1 MAYVR
6 WISTVPGVNMKRKLI
21 VILSLVLCFMLSC
34 NEETLDKVFIQGGM
48 DAASPRVIVAVDPD
62 SVHSFLEGEITTLD
76 KEEIREEIALDEKE
90 ESQVEKVEEY
100 PSLYSLSPDVI
111 SGMKA
116 YLDSSLSSQ
125 KEEIL
130 GYVEEETGS
139 VLSSLS
145 DVEALIDKALDDA
158 LLYIE
163 GDVKS
168 KIDEELTNLKSET
181 KSYMDEELTALK
193 SETKSYLDE
202 ELSFIESEARVYFE
216 GEISGLK
223 DDINNSIIE
232 NQEQLDTLSE
242 DFKAYLETEALSYIE
257 ARLALLKD
265 EILSSLEKN
274 YETKG
279 VDVHYIEDAEIEF
292 ERATEEDADITLNGI
307 YLSSGEEG
315 YVVIGYE
322 DGISSLVIP
331 ESIDGVPVVAI
342 GERAFRDCSTL
353 NGDVVL
359 PKSIVAIE
367 KEAFMNA
374 DGLNGRI
381 YFPQSL
387 KVISDRAFYGC
398 QSLQGDLI
406 IPDSVETIGDEAF
419 SYCTG
424 IGSAVYGGRGL
435 KSVGRDIFTYSGVT
449 KCHLPLPISLE
460 LGF

>member
-76 KEEIREEIALDEKE
+76 KEEIREEVALDEKE

-100 PSLYSLSPDVI
+100 PSLYSLSPEVI

-168 KIDEELTNLKSET
+168 KIDEELT
-181 KSYMDEELTALK
+181 A
-193 SETKSYLDE
+193 
-202 ELSFIESEARVYFE
+202 
-216 GEISGLK
+216 LK
-223 DDINNSIIE
+223 DDVNNSIIE

-265 EILSSLEKN
+265 EILSSLEKS

-279 VDVHYIEDAEIEF
+279 VDIHYMEDAEIEF

-342 GERAFRDCSTL
+342 GERAFRDCSSL
-353 NGDVVL
+353 SGDVVL

-435 KSVGRDIFTYSGVT
+435 KSVGRDMFTYSGVT

>member
-76 KEEIREEIALDEKE
+76 KEEIREETALDEKE

-100 PSLYSLSPDVI
+100 PLLYSLSPDVI

-163 GDVKS
+163 DDVKS
-168 KIDEELTNLKSET
+168 KIDEELT
-181 KSYMDEELTALK
+181 A
-193 SETKSYLDE
+193 
-202 ELSFIESEARVYFE
+202 
-216 GEISGLK
+216 LK
-223 DDINNSIIE
+223 DDVNNSIIE
-232 NQEQLDTLSE
+232 NKEQLDTLSE

-265 EILSSLEKN
+265 EILSSLEKS

-279 VDVHYIEDAEIEF
+279 VDVHYIKDTEIEF

-307 YLSSGEEG
+307 YLSSGDEG

-419 SYCTG
+419 SYCVE

-435 KSVGRDIFTYSGVT
+435 KSVGRDVFTYSGVT

>member
-76 KEEIREEIALDEKE
+76 KEEIREEVALDEKE

-168 KIDEELTNLKSET
+168 KIDEELT
-181 KSYMDEELTALK
+181 A
-193 SETKSYLDE
+193 
-202 ELSFIESEARVYFE
+202 
-216 GEISGLK
+216 LK
-223 DDINNSIIE
+223 DDVNNSIIE
-232 NQEQLDTLSE
+232 NQGQLDTLSE

-265 EILSSLEKN
+265 EILSSLEKS

-279 VDVHYIEDAEIEF
+279 VDIHYIKDTEIEF

-307 YLSSGEEG
+307 YLSSGDEG

-353 NGDVVL
+353 KGDVVL

-419 SYCTG
+419 SYCVE

-435 KSVGRDIFTYSGVT
+435 KSVGRDVFTYSGVT

>member
-76 KEEIREEIALDEKE
+76 KEEIREEVALDEKE

-168 KIDEELTNLKSET
+168 KIDEELT
-181 KSYMDEELTALK
+181 A
-193 SETKSYLDE
+193 
-202 ELSFIESEARVYFE
+202 
-216 GEISGLK
+216 LK
-223 DDINNSIIE
+223 DDVNNSIIE

-265 EILSSLEKN
+265 EILSSLEKS

-279 VDVHYIEDAEIEF
+279 VDVHYIKDTEIEF

-307 YLSSGEEG
+307 YLSSGDEG

-419 SYCTG
+419 SYCVE

-435 KSVGRDIFTYSGVT
+435 KSVGRDVFTYSGVT

>member
-76 KEEIREEIALDEKE
+76 KEEIREEVALDEKE

-168 KIDEELTNLKSET
+168 KIDEELT
-181 KSYMDEELTALK
+181 A
-193 SETKSYLDE
+193 
-202 ELSFIESEARVYFE
+202 
-216 GEISGLK
+216 LK
-223 DDINNSIIE
+223 DDVNNSIIE

-265 EILSSLEKN
+265 EILSSLEKS

-279 VDVHYIEDAEIEF
+279 VDIHYIKDTEIEF

-353 NGDVVL
+353 KGDVVL

-419 SYCTG
+419 SYCVE

-435 KSVGRDIFTYSGVT
+435 KSVGRDVFTYSGVT

>member
-76 KEEIREEIALDEKE
+76 KEEIREEVALDEKE

-168 KIDEELTNLKSET
+168 KIDEELT
-181 KSYMDEELTALK
+181 ALN
-193 SETKSYLDE
+193 
-202 ELSFIESEARVYFE
+202 
-216 GEISGLK
+216 
-223 DDINNSIIE
+223 DDVNNSIIE
-232 NQEQLDTLSE
+232 NKEQLDTLSE

-265 EILSSLEKN
+265 EILSSLEKS

-353 NGDVVL
+353 KGDVVL

-419 SYCTG
+419 SYCVE

-435 KSVGRDIFTYSGVT
+435 KSVGRDVFTYSGVT

>member
-76 KEEIREEIALDEKE
+76 KEEIREEVALDEKE

-168 KIDEELTNLKSET
+168 KIDEELT
-181 KSYMDEELTALK
+181 A
-193 SETKSYLDE
+193 
-202 ELSFIESEARVYFE
+202 
-216 GEISGLK
+216 LK
-223 DDINNSIIE
+223 DDVNNSIIE

-265 EILSSLEKN
+265 EILSSLEKS

-279 VDVHYIEDAEIEF
+279 VDVHYIKDTEIEF

-307 YLSSGEEG
+307 YLSSGDGG

-353 NGDVVL
+353 KGDVVL

-435 KSVGRDIFTYSGVT
+435 KSVGRDVFTYSGVT

>member
-76 KEEIREEIALDEKE
+76 KEEIREEVALDEKE

-100 PSLYSLSPDVI
+100 TSLYSLSPEVI

-168 KIDEELTNLKSET
+168 KIDEELT
-181 KSYMDEELTALK
+181 ALK
-193 SETKSYLDE
+193 DN
-202 ELSFIESEARVYFE
+202 V
-216 GEISGLK
+216 
-223 DDINNSIIE
+223 NNSIIE

-265 EILSSLEKN
+265 EILSSLEKS

-279 VDVHYIEDAEIEF
+279 VDVHYIKDTEIEF

-307 YLSSGEEG
+307 YLSSGDEG

-419 SYCTG
+419 SYCVE

-435 KSVGRDIFTYSGVT
+435 KSVGRDVFTYSGVT

>member
-76 KEEIREEIALDEKE
+76 KEEIREDVALDEKE

-168 KIDEELTNLKSET
+168 KIDEELT
-181 KSYMDEELTALK
+181 A
-193 SETKSYLDE
+193 
-202 ELSFIESEARVYFE
+202 
-216 GEISGLK
+216 LK
-223 DDINNSIIE
+223 DDVNNSIIE

-265 EILSSLEKN
+265 EILSSLEKS

-279 VDVHYIEDAEIEF
+279 VDVHYIKDTEIEF

-307 YLSSGEEG
+307 YLSSGDEG

-342 GERAFRDCSTL
+342 GERAFRDCSSL
-353 NGDVVL
+353 SGDVVL

-435 KSVGRDIFTYSGVT
+435 KSVGRDVFTYSGVT

>member
-76 KEEIREEIALDEKE
+76 KEEIREEVALDEKE
-90 ESQVEKVEEY
+90 ESLVEKVEEY

-168 KIDEELTNLKSET
+168 KIDEELT
-181 KSYMDEELTALK
+181 A
-193 SETKSYLDE
+193 
-202 ELSFIESEARVYFE
+202 
-216 GEISGLK
+216 LK
-223 DDINNSIIE
+223 DDVNNSIIE

-265 EILSSLEKN
+265 EILSSLEKS

-279 VDVHYIEDAEIEF
+279 VDVHYIKDTEIEF

-353 NGDVVL
+353 KGDVVL

-435 KSVGRDIFTYSGVT
+435 KSVGRDVFTYSGVT

>member
-76 KEEIREEIALDEKE
+76 KEEIREETALDEKE
-90 ESQVEKVEEY
+90 ENQVEKVEEY

-158 LLYIE
+158 LLYID

-168 KIDEELTNLKSET
+168 KIDEELT
-181 KSYMDEELTALK
+181 A
-193 SETKSYLDE
+193 
-202 ELSFIESEARVYFE
+202 
-216 GEISGLK
+216 LK
-223 DDINNSIIE
+223 DDVNNSIIE
-232 NQEQLDTLSE
+232 NQGQLDTLSE

-265 EILSSLEKN
+265 EILSSLEKS

-279 VDVHYIEDAEIEF
+279 VDVHYIKDTEIEF

-435 KSVGRDIFTYSGVT
+435 KSVGRDVFTYSGVT

>member
-76 KEEIREEIALDEKE
+76 KEEIREEVALDEKE

-168 KIDEELTNLKSET
+168 KIDEELT
-181 KSYMDEELTALK
+181 A
-193 SETKSYLDE
+193 
-202 ELSFIESEARVYFE
+202 
-216 GEISGLK
+216 LK
-223 DDINNSIIE
+223 DDVNNSIIE

-279 VDVHYIEDAEIEF
+279 VDVHYIKDTEIEF

-353 NGDVVL
+353 KGDVVL

-435 KSVGRDIFTYSGVT
+435 KSVGRDVFTYSGVT

>member
-76 KEEIREEIALDEKE
+76 KEEIREETALDEKE
-90 ESQVEKVEEY
+90 ERQVEKVEEY
-100 PSLYSLSPDVI
+100 PSLYSLSPEVI

-168 KIDEELTNLKSET
+168 KIDEELT
-181 KSYMDEELTALK
+181 A
-193 SETKSYLDE
+193 
-202 ELSFIESEARVYFE
+202 
-216 GEISGLK
+216 LK
-223 DDINNSIIE
+223 DDVNNSIIE
-232 NQEQLDTLSE
+232 NQGQLDTLSE

-265 EILSSLEKN
+265 EILSSLEKS

-279 VDVHYIEDAEIEF
+279 VDIHYIEDAEIEF

-307 YLSSGEEG
+307 YLSSGDEG

-342 GERAFRDCSTL
+342 GERAFRDCSSL
-353 NGDVVL
+353 KGDVVL

-419 SYCTG
+419 SHCVE

-435 KSVGRDIFTYSGVT
+435 KSVGRDVFTYSGVT

>member
-76 KEEIREEIALDEKE
+76 KEEIREEVALDEKE

-168 KIDEELTNLKSET
+168 KIDEELT
-181 KSYMDEELTALK
+181 A
-193 SETKSYLDE
+193 
-202 ELSFIESEARVYFE
+202 
-216 GEISGLK
+216 LK
-223 DDINNSIIE
+223 DDVNNSIIE
-232 NQEQLDTLSE
+232 NQGQLDTLSE

-279 VDVHYIEDAEIEF
+279 VDVHYIKDTEIEF

-307 YLSSGEEG
+307 YLSSGDEG

-331 ESIDGVPVVAI
+331 ESIDGVPIVAI

-353 NGDVVL
+353 KGDVVL

>member
-76 KEEIREEIALDEKE
+76 KEEIREEVALDEKE
-90 ESQVEKVEEY
+90 ENQVEKLEEY

-168 KIDEELTNLKSET
+168 KIDEELT
-181 KSYMDEELTALK
+181 A
-193 SETKSYLDE
+193 
-202 ELSFIESEARVYFE
+202 
-216 GEISGLK
+216 LK
-223 DDINNSIIE
+223 DDVNNSIIE
-232 NQEQLDTLSE
+232 NQGQLDTLSE

-265 EILSSLEKN
+265 EILSSLEKS

-279 VDVHYIEDAEIEF
+279 VDVHYIKDTEIEF

-307 YLSSGEEG
+307 YLSSGDEG

-353 NGDVVL
+353 KGDVVL

-419 SYCTG
+419 SHCVE

-435 KSVGRDIFTYSGVT
+435 KSVGRDVFTYSGVT

>member
-90 ESQVEKVEEY
+90 KNQVEKVEEY

-168 KIDEELTNLKSET
+168 KIDEELT
-181 KSYMDEELTALK
+181 A
-193 SETKSYLDE
+193 
-202 ELSFIESEARVYFE
+202 
-216 GEISGLK
+216 LK
-223 DDINNSIIE
+223 DDVNNSIIE
-232 NQEQLDTLSE
+232 NKEQLDTLSE

-257 ARLALLKD
+257 ARLALLKN
-265 EILSSLEKN
+265 EILSSLEKS

-279 VDVHYIEDAEIEF
+279 VDIHYIEDTEIEF

-331 ESIDGVPVVAI
+331 ESIDGVPIVAI
-342 GERAFRDCSTL
+342 GEGAFRDCSTL

-374 DGLNGRI
+374 DCLNGRI

-419 SYCTG
+419 SYCVE

-435 KSVGRDIFTYSGVT
+435 KSVGRDVLTYSGVT

>member
-76 KEEIREEIALDEKE
+76 KEEIREEVALDEKE

-100 PSLYSLSPDVI
+100 PSLYSLSPEVI

-168 KIDEELTNLKSET
+168 KIDEELT
-181 KSYMDEELTALK
+181 A
-193 SETKSYLDE
+193 
-202 ELSFIESEARVYFE
+202 
-216 GEISGLK
+216 LK
-223 DDINNSIIE
+223 DDVNNSIIE

-265 EILSSLEKN
+265 EILSSLEKS

-279 VDVHYIEDAEIEF
+279 VDVHYIKDTEIEF

-353 NGDVVL
+353 KGDVVL

-435 KSVGRDIFTYSGVT
+435 KSVGRDVFTYSGVT

>member
-76 KEEIREEIALDEKE
+76 KEEIREVVALDEKE

-168 KIDEELTNLKSET
+168 KIDEELT
-181 KSYMDEELTALK
+181 A
-193 SETKSYLDE
+193 
-202 ELSFIESEARVYFE
+202 
-216 GEISGLK
+216 LK
-223 DDINNSIIE
+223 DDVNNSIIE

-265 EILSSLEKN
+265 EILSSLEKS

-279 VDVHYIEDAEIEF
+279 VDVHYIKDTEIEF

-307 YLSSGEEG
+307 YLSSGDEG

-419 SYCTG
+419 SHCVE

-435 KSVGRDIFTYSGVT
+435 KSVGRDVFTYSGVT

>member
-76 KEEIREEIALDEKE
+76 KEEKREEIALDEKE

-168 KIDEELTNLKSET
+168 KIDEELT
-181 KSYMDEELTALK
+181 A
-193 SETKSYLDE
+193 
-202 ELSFIESEARVYFE
+202 
-216 GEISGLK
+216 LK
-223 DDINNSIIE
+223 DDVNNSIIE
-232 NQEQLDTLSE
+232 NQGQLDTLSE

-279 VDVHYIEDAEIEF
+279 VDVHYIKDTEIEF

-307 YLSSGEEG
+307 YLSSGDEG

-419 SYCTG
+419 SYCVE

-435 KSVGRDIFTYSGVT
+435 KSVGRDVFTYSGVT

>member
-76 KEEIREEIALDEKE
+76 KEEIREEVALDEKE
-90 ESQVEKVEEY
+90 ERQVEKVEEY

-168 KIDEELTNLKSET
+168 KIDEELT
-181 KSYMDEELTALK
+181 A
-193 SETKSYLDE
+193 
-202 ELSFIESEARVYFE
+202 
-216 GEISGLK
+216 LK
-223 DDINNSIIE
+223 DDVNNSIIE
-232 NQEQLDTLSE
+232 NQGQLDTLSE

-265 EILSSLEKN
+265 EILSSLEKS

-279 VDVHYIEDAEIEF
+279 VDVHYIKDTEIEF

-419 SYCTG
+419 SYCVE

-435 KSVGRDIFTYSGVT
+435 KSVGRDVFTYSGVT

>member
-76 KEEIREEIALDEKE
+76 KEEIREEVALDEKE

-100 PSLYSLSPDVI
+100 PSLYSLSPEVI

-168 KIDEELTNLKSET
+168 KIDEELT
-181 KSYMDEELTALK
+181 
-193 SETKSYLDE
+193 
-202 ELSFIESEARVYFE
+202 
-216 GEISGLK
+216 GLK
-223 DDINNSIIE
+223 DDVNNSIIE
-232 NQEQLDTLSE
+232 NKEQLDTLSE

-265 EILSSLEKN
+265 EILSSLEKS

-307 YLSSGEEG
+307 YLSSGYEG

-342 GERAFRDCSTL
+342 GEGAFRDCSTL

-435 KSVGRDIFTYSGVT
+435 KSVGRDVFTYSGVT

>member
-76 KEEIREEIALDEKE
+76 KEEIREEVALDEKE

-168 KIDEELTNLKSET
+168 KIDEELT
-181 KSYMDEELTALK
+181 A
-193 SETKSYLDE
+193 
-202 ELSFIESEARVYFE
+202 
-216 GEISGLK
+216 LK
-223 DDINNSIIE
+223 DDVNNSIIE
-232 NQEQLDTLSE
+232 NKEQLDTLSE

-265 EILSSLEKN
+265 EILSSLEKS

-279 VDVHYIEDAEIEF
+279 VDIHYIEDAEIEF

-342 GERAFRDCSTL
+342 GERAFRDCSSL

-419 SYCTG
+419 SHCVE

-435 KSVGRDIFTYSGVT
+435 KSVGRDVFTYSGVT

>member
-76 KEEIREEIALDEKE
+76 KEEIREETALDEKE

-168 KIDEELTNLKSET
+168 KIDEELT
-181 KSYMDEELTALK
+181 A
-193 SETKSYLDE
+193 
-202 ELSFIESEARVYFE
+202 
-216 GEISGLK
+216 LK
-223 DDINNSIIE
+223 DDVNNSIIE
-232 NQEQLDTLSE
+232 NQEQLDTFSE

-265 EILSSLEKN
+265 EILSSLEKS

-279 VDVHYIEDAEIEF
+279 VDVHYIKDTEIEF

-307 YLSSGEEG
+307 YLSSGDEG

-342 GERAFRDCSTL
+342 GERAFRDCSSL
-353 NGDVVL
+353 KGDVVL

-419 SYCTG
+419 SYCVE

-435 KSVGRDIFTYSGVT
+435 KSVGRDVFTYSGVT

>member
-76 KEEIREEIALDEKE
+76 KEEIREETALDEKE

-168 KIDEELTNLKSET
+168 KIDEELT
-181 KSYMDEELTALK
+181 A
-193 SETKSYLDE
+193 
-202 ELSFIESEARVYFE
+202 
-216 GEISGLK
+216 LK
-223 DDINNSIIE
+223 DDVNNSIIG
-232 NQEQLDTLSE
+232 NKEQLDTLSE

-265 EILSSLEKN
+265 EILSSLEKS

-279 VDVHYIEDAEIEF
+279 VDVHYIKDTEIEF

-353 NGDVVL
+353 KGDVVL

-419 SYCTG
+419 SYCVE

-435 KSVGRDIFTYSGVT
+435 KSVGRDVFTYSGVT

>member
-76 KEEIREEIALDEKE
+76 KEEIREEVALDEKE
-90 ESQVEKVEEY
+90 ENQVEIVEEY
-100 PSLYSLSPDVI
+100 HSLYSLSPEVI

-168 KIDEELTNLKSET
+168 KIDEELT
-181 KSYMDEELTALK
+181 A
-193 SETKSYLDE
+193 
-202 ELSFIESEARVYFE
+202 
-216 GEISGLK
+216 LK
-223 DDINNSIIE
+223 DDVNNSIIE

-279 VDVHYIEDAEIEF
+279 VDVHYIKDTEIEF

-307 YLSSGEEG
+307 YLSSGDEG

-419 SYCTG
+419 SYCVE

-435 KSVGRDIFTYSGVT
+435 KSVGRDVFTYSGVT

>member
-76 KEEIREEIALDEKE
+76 KEEIREVVALDEKE

-168 KIDEELTNLKSET
+168 KIDEELT
-181 KSYMDEELTALK
+181 A
-193 SETKSYLDE
+193 
-202 ELSFIESEARVYFE
+202 
-216 GEISGLK
+216 LK
-223 DDINNSIIE
+223 DDVNNSIIE

-265 EILSSLEKN
+265 EILSSLEKS

-279 VDVHYIEDAEIEF
+279 VDVHYIKDTEIEF

-353 NGDVVL
+353 KGDVVL

-435 KSVGRDIFTYSGVT
+435 KSVGRDVFTYSGVT

>member
-90 ESQVEKVEEY
+90 KSQVEKVEEY

-168 KIDEELTNLKSET
+168 KIDEELT
-181 KSYMDEELTALK
+181 A
-193 SETKSYLDE
+193 
-202 ELSFIESEARVYFE
+202 
-216 GEISGLK
+216 LK
-223 DDINNSIIE
+223 DDVNNSIIE

-274 YETKG
+274 YERKG
-279 VDVHYIEDAEIEF
+279 VDVHYIKDTEIEF

-307 YLSSGEEG
+307 YLSSGDEG

-367 KEAFMNA
+367 KEAFMNP

-419 SYCTG
+419 SYCVE

-435 KSVGRDIFTYSGVT
+435 KSVGRDVFTYSGVT

>member
-76 KEEIREEIALDEKE
+76 KEEIREEVALDEKE

-168 KIDEELTNLKSET
+168 KIDEELT
-181 KSYMDEELTALK
+181 A
-193 SETKSYLDE
+193 
-202 ELSFIESEARVYFE
+202 
-216 GEISGLK
+216 LK
-223 DDINNSIIE
+223 DDVNNSIIE

-279 VDVHYIEDAEIEF
+279 VDVHYIKDTEIEF

-419 SYCTG
+419 SYCMG

-435 KSVGRDIFTYSGVT
+435 KSVGRDVFTYSGVT

>member
-90 ESQVEKVEEY
+90 ESQAEKVEEY

-168 KIDEELTNLKSET
+168 KIDEELT
-181 KSYMDEELTALK
+181 A
-193 SETKSYLDE
+193 
-202 ELSFIESEARVYFE
+202 
-216 GEISGLK
+216 LK
-223 DDINNSIIE
+223 DDVNNSIIE
-232 NQEQLDTLSE
+232 NQGQLDTLSE

-265 EILSSLEKN
+265 EILSSLEKS

-419 SYCTG
+419 SYCVE

>member
-76 KEEIREEIALDEKE
+76 KEEIREEVALDEKE

-100 PSLYSLSPDVI
+100 PSLYSLSPEVI

-168 KIDEELTNLKSET
+168 KIDEELT
-181 KSYMDEELTALK
+181 A
-193 SETKSYLDE
+193 
-202 ELSFIESEARVYFE
+202 
-216 GEISGLK
+216 LK
-223 DDINNSIIE
+223 DDVNNSIIE
-232 NQEQLDTLSE
+232 NKEQLDTLSE

-279 VDVHYIEDAEIEF
+279 VDVHYIKDTEIEF

-307 YLSSGEEG
+307 YLSSGDEG

-353 NGDVVL
+353 KGDVVL

-419 SYCTG
+419 SYCVE

-435 KSVGRDIFTYSGVT
+435 KSVGRDVFTYSGVT

>member
-76 KEEIREEIALDEKE
+76 KEEIREEVALDEKE
-90 ESQVEKVEEY
+90 ENQVEKVEEY

-168 KIDEELTNLKSET
+168 KIDEELT
-181 KSYMDEELTALK
+181 A
-193 SETKSYLDE
+193 
-202 ELSFIESEARVYFE
+202 
-216 GEISGLK
+216 LK
-223 DDINNSIIE
+223 DDVNNSIIE
-232 NQEQLDTLSE
+232 NQGQLDTLSE

-265 EILSSLEKN
+265 EILSSLEN
-274 YETKG
+274 SYETKG
-279 VDVHYIEDAEIEF
+279 VDIHYIEDAEIEF

-307 YLSSGEEG
+307 YLSSGDEG

-419 SYCTG
+419 SYCVE

-435 KSVGRDIFTYSGVT
+435 KSVGRDVFTYSGVT

>member
-76 KEEIREEIALDEKE
+76 KEEIREEVALDEKE

-168 KIDEELTNLKSET
+168 KIDEELT
-181 KSYMDEELTALK
+181 A
-193 SETKSYLDE
+193 
-202 ELSFIESEARVYFE
+202 
-216 GEISGLK
+216 LK
-223 DDINNSIIE
+223 DDVNNSIIE
-232 NQEQLDTLSE
+232 NKEQLDTLSE

-265 EILSSLEKN
+265 EILSSLEKS

-342 GERAFRDCSTL
+342 GERAFRDCSSL
-353 NGDVVL
+353 KGDVVL

-374 DGLNGRI
+374 YGLNGRI

-435 KSVGRDIFTYSGVT
+435 KSVGRDVFTYSGVT

>member
-76 KEEIREEIALDEKE
+76 KEEIREEVALDEKE

-168 KIDEELTNLKSET
+168 KIDEELT
-181 KSYMDEELTALK
+181 A
-193 SETKSYLDE
+193 
-202 ELSFIESEARVYFE
+202 
-216 GEISGLK
+216 LK
-223 DDINNSIIE
+223 DDVNNSIIE
-232 NQEQLDTLSE
+232 NKEQLDTLSE

-353 NGDVVL
+353 KGDVVL

-419 SYCTG
+419 SYCVE

-435 KSVGRDIFTYSGVT
+435 KSVGRDVFTYSGVT

>member
-76 KEEIREEIALDEKE
+76 KEEIREETALDEKE
-90 ESQVEKVEEY
+90 ENQVEKVEEY

-168 KIDEELTNLKSET
+168 KIDEELT
-181 KSYMDEELTALK
+181 A
-193 SETKSYLDE
+193 
-202 ELSFIESEARVYFE
+202 
-216 GEISGLK
+216 LK
-223 DDINNSIIE
+223 DDVNNSIIE
-232 NQEQLDTLSE
+232 NQGQLDTLSE

-265 EILSSLEKN
+265 EILSSLEKS

-279 VDVHYIEDAEIEF
+279 VDVHYIKDTEIEF

-419 SYCTG
+419 SYCVE

-435 KSVGRDIFTYSGVT
+435 KSVGRDVFTYSGVT

>member
-76 KEEIREEIALDEKE
+76 KEEIREVVALDEKE
-90 ESQVEKVEEY
+90 ESLVEKVEEY
-100 PSLYSLSPDVI
+100 SSLYSLSPDVI

-168 KIDEELTNLKSET
+168 KIDEELT
-181 KSYMDEELTALK
+181 A
-193 SETKSYLDE
+193 
-202 ELSFIESEARVYFE
+202 
-216 GEISGLK
+216 LK
-223 DDINNSIIE
+223 DDVNNSIIE
-232 NQEQLDTLSE
+232 NKEQLDTLSE

-265 EILSSLEKN
+265 EILSSLEKS

-307 YLSSGEEG
+307 YLSSGDEG

-353 NGDVVL
+353 KGDVVL

-419 SYCTG
+419 SYCVE

-435 KSVGRDIFTYSGVT
+435 KSVGRDVFTYSGVT

>member
-76 KEEIREEIALDEKE
+76 KEEIREVVALDEKE
-90 ESQVEKVEEY
+90 ENQVEKVEEY
-100 PSLYSLSPDVI
+100 PLLYSLSPEVI

-168 KIDEELTNLKSET
+168 KIDEELT
-181 KSYMDEELTALK
+181 A
-193 SETKSYLDE
+193 
-202 ELSFIESEARVYFE
+202 
-216 GEISGLK
+216 LK
-223 DDINNSIIE
+223 DDVNNSIIE

-279 VDVHYIEDAEIEF
+279 VDVHYIKDTEIEF

-353 NGDVVL
+353 KGDVVL

-419 SYCTG
+419 SHCVE

>member
-76 KEEIREEIALDEKE
+76 KEEIREVVALDEKE
-90 ESQVEKVEEY
+90 ENQVEKVEEY

-168 KIDEELTNLKSET
+168 KIDEELT
-181 KSYMDEELTALK
+181 
-193 SETKSYLDE
+193 
-202 ELSFIESEARVYFE
+202 
-216 GEISGLK
+216 GLK
-223 DDINNSIIE
+223 DDVNNSIIE
-232 NQEQLDTLSE
+232 NKEQLDTLSE

-265 EILSSLEKN
+265 EILSSLEKS

-307 YLSSGEEG
+307 YLSSGDEG

-419 SYCTG
+419 SYCVE

-435 KSVGRDIFTYSGVT
+435 KSVGRDVFTYSGVT

>member
-168 KIDEELTNLKSET
+168 KIDEELT
-181 KSYMDEELTALK
+181 A
-193 SETKSYLDE
+193 
-202 ELSFIESEARVYFE
+202 
-216 GEISGLK
+216 LK
-223 DDINNSIIE
+223 DDVNNSIIE
-232 NQEQLDTLSE
+232 NKEQLDTLSE

-265 EILSSLEKN
+265 EILSSLEKS

-279 VDVHYIEDAEIEF
+279 VDIHYIEDAEIEF

-353 NGDVVL
+353 KGDVVL

-419 SYCTG
+419 SYCVE

-435 KSVGRDIFTYSGVT
+435 KSVGRDVFTYSGVT

>member
-76 KEEIREEIALDEKE
+76 KEEIREEVALDEKE

-100 PSLYSLSPDVI
+100 PSLYSLSPEVI

-168 KIDEELTNLKSET
+168 KIDEELTNLK
-181 KSYMDEELTALK
+181 
-193 SETKSYLDE
+193 
-202 ELSFIESEARVYFE
+202 
-216 GEISGLK
+216 
-223 DDINNSIIE
+223 DDVNNSIIE

-265 EILSSLEKN
+265 EILSSLEKS

-279 VDVHYIEDAEIEF
+279 VDVHYIKDTEIEF

-307 YLSSGEEG
+307 YLSSGDEG

-419 SYCTG
+419 SYCVE

-435 KSVGRDIFTYSGVT
+435 KSVGRDVFTYSGVT

>member
-76 KEEIREEIALDEKE
+76 KEEIREEVALDEKE

-168 KIDEELTNLKSET
+168 KIDEELT
-181 KSYMDEELTALK
+181 A
-193 SETKSYLDE
+193 
-202 ELSFIESEARVYFE
+202 
-216 GEISGLK
+216 LK
-223 DDINNSIIE
+223 DDVNNSIIE

-265 EILSSLEKN
+265 EILSSLEKS

-307 YLSSGEEG
+307 YLSSGDEG

-419 SYCTG
+419 SYCVE

-435 KSVGRDIFTYSGVT
+435 KSVGRDVFTYSGVT